1 MTDPQK
7 IDSQKKQTEHD
18 EQMEDADDMLRWEED
33 GGQNVGSDYEWLP
46 TTDEEEDEQD
56 DPKPP
61 ADAPPA

>member
-1 MTDPQK
+1 
-7 IDSQKKQTEHD
+7 
-18 EQMEDADDMLRWEED
+18 MEDADDMLRWEED